1 MRGEKGKFLKDITY
15 GVSTLFLQCVI
26 DRGGSVE
33 EKTRLEISDFR
44 FSFHYEKHPE
54 SFLHHQLCDSGN
66 CLLFK
71 PLQTVREQ
79 NCGNVL
85 NVKHNGKFLS
95 VFQNSLDKKMNS
107 LWGKMWRAWERGG
120 HSDREGTTDLV
131 SAWAYAV
138 SVCWRRRP
146 LACWR
151 GWLLPGNRWWPQC
164 LPPPA
169 APAPRLAPQAAG
181 SSLKDTN
188 KLAFSTHTH
197 KRFHS

>member
-107 LWGKMWRAWERGG
+107 LWGKM
-120 HSDREGTTDLV
+120 
-131 SAWAYAV
+131 
-138 SVCWRRRP
+138 
-146 LACWR
+146 
-151 GWLLPGNRWWPQC
+151 
-164 LPPPA
+164 
-169 APAPRLAPQAAG
+169 
-181 SSLKDTN
+181 
-188 KLAFSTHTH
+188 
-197 KRFHS
+197 